1 MTLTLTFQTHPRSKP
16 PMKAPMK
23 HVKSIRSQQ
32 GFTLIE
38 VAVVTIILVVLTA
51 LAIPAIRD
59 YIMQGRVP
67 SSGQDLTKA
76 IVQLKQSASLTPS
89 ATPFATLPTVDK
101 LFAGSNFKVDTAANT
116 VKHDLGATAGSVTIS
131 SLSSGAAV
139 VVTVWG
145 LAPAACPGLANTVS
159 KAADVIEVGQG
170 GTVAAPAAPT
180 AATAV
185 PASLTTNVVKITG
198 GSYSATGA
206 AAACSAAGENNYMR
220 FYING

>member
-1 MTLTLTFQTHPRSKP
+1 
-16 PMKAPMK
+16 MKASMK
-23 HVKSIRSQQ
+23 KVQSLSKQK

-38 VAVVTIILVVLTA
+38 LAVVAVVLVVITA
-51 LAIPAIRD
+51 LAIPAIRE

-89 ATPFATLPTVDK
+89 STPFATIPTIDK
-101 LFAGSNFKVDTAANT
+101 LFAGSNFKVDTTANT
-116 VKHDLGATAGSVTIS
+116 VKHDLGASAGAVTIT
-131 SLSSGAAV
+131 SLTSGAAV
-139 VVTVWG
+139 VMTVWG

-170 GTVAAPAAPT
+170 GTAAAPAAPT
-180 AATAV
+180 EVTAV
-185 PASLTTNVVKITG
+185 PTALSTNVVKITG